1 MNSAIISLPLPYY
14 KGQILANYHLLVK
27 SGPLPIL
34 VNKVLLEHSNSH
46 LFTYCLWPLS
56 CHNSIVE

>member
-1 MNSAIISLPLPYY
+1 MNTAIISLPLPYS

-34 VNKVLLEHSNSH
+34 VNKVLLEH
-46 LFTYCLWPLS
+46 TMPVCL
-56 CHNSIVE
+56 CVIYV

>member
-1 MNSAIISLPLPYY
+1 MNSAIISLPLPYS

-34 VNKVLLEHSNSH
+34 VNKVLLEHSDIILSH
-46 LFTYCLWPLS
+46 
-56 CHNSIVE
+56 IVFSFFHATTA

>member
-27 SGPLPIL
+27 FGPLPIL
-34 VNKVLLEHSNSH
+34 VNKVLLEHSSTH
-46 LFTYCLWPLS
+46 LFTYCL
-56 CHNSIVE
+56 